1 MNARLVSILA
11 VAAAVVAAAVAA
23 VCVSIN
29 RTEMARQLREAA
41 ASKEA
46 TADANRKAEAKKADA
61 EAEKRRAAE
70 IALEA
75 KKAEA
80 AKTKEETLQAKAE
93 EKAAEEMRKAKEA
106 EWATA
111 EAQATAAQAARDE
124 ARAKEKTALA
134 AKEKAVKEAE
144 AAALRAQE
152 AADTLAAEKLRSEKV
167 VAESKLLE
175 QRQIDFAEWQR
186 NLTEFERDLKE
197 REAALQPEKTIANL
211 AWAGGVEDSVID
223 ENGNVTK
230 QARVNYDPEKDRT
243 IPRTSRALARQERL
257 AREASDKEATRVREK
272 IVATLESL
280 YVRALKEDDVVHAQ
294 YYRESLKSL
303 YPDWEFKGET
313 TK

>member
-23 VCVSIN
+23 GCVSIN

-46 TADANRKAEAKKADA
+46 AADANRKAEAKKADA

-80 AKTKEETLQAKAE
+80 AKAKEETLQAKAE

-106 EWATA
+106 ERATA

-144 AAALRAQE
+144 AAALKAQE

-186 NLTEFERDLKE
+186 SLTEFERDLKE
-197 REAALQPEKTIANL
+197 REAALQPEKTIADL